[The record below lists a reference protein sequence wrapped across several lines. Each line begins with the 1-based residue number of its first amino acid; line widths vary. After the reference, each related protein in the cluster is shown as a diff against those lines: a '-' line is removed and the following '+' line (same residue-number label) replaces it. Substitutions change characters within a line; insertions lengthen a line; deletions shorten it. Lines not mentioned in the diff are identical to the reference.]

1 MPLLPVLDRYIVR
14 SIGAS
19 VLLVMMALLTLLA
32 LFLFINEQ
40 GWVGVG
46 NYGHLQA
53 LRYVVLN
60 LPSQLL
66 QFLPVGVLIG
76 SLLAMGGLARHSE
89 LTVFRA
95 AGVPVA
101 RIGASVFLA
110 GLLALPLAL
119 LTDEYLAPPL
129 ARMARIHKAIE
140 RNGEIS
146 LAGPGGAWVRDGGVI
161 LRAGRSTG
169 TGYDGIS
176 VFEVG
181 PGNRLVATGR
191 AAGAT
196 ERLDAGW
203 ELRDYAWSGFDD
215 GGVRFGRESVHAL
228 DAGISPA
235 FFGMIVADPEDLSL
249 RELWRTS
256 RYQDSNGLDSR
267 RTRFAFWSHVA
278 RLVAI
283 PFAALLALPFLF
295 GSLRVV
301 ETGARATL
309 GLGIG
314 LGWFILQRTVESGT
328 IAFGLDPLL
337 LAWLPTALLVVA
349 LAALFARQRARLSAV

>member
-1 MPLLPVLDRYIVR
+1 MPLFPVLDRYIIR
-14 SIGAS
+14 SIGAA
-19 VLLVMMALLTLLA
+19 VVIVMLALLTLLA

-53 LRYVVLN
+53 LRYVAFN

-89 LTVFRA
+89 LTVIRA
-95 AGVPVA
+95 AGVPVS

-119 LTDEYLAPPL
+119 VTDEYLAPPL

-140 RNGEIS
+140 RNGQIS
-146 LAGPGGAWVRDGGVI
+146 LAGPGGAWVRDGGLI

-169 TGYDGIS
+169 SGYGSIG

-181 PGNRLVATGR
+181 SDNRLVTAGR

-196 ERLDAGW
+196 ERPDGGW
-203 ELRDYAWSGFDD
+203 ELRDYAWSTFDERR
-215 GGVRFGRESVHAL
+215 VRSGAESVHAL
-228 DAGISPA
+228 ESGISPA
-235 FFGMIVADPEDLSL
+235 FFGMIVADPSDLSL

-256 RYQDSNGLDSR
+256 RYLESTGLDSR

-314 LGWFILQRTVESGT
+314 LGYFILQRMVESGT

-337 LAWLPTALLVVA
+337 LAWAPTALLLVA
-349 LAALFARQRARLSAV
+349 LAALFARQRA

>member
-1 MPLLPVLDRYIVR
+1 MPVLDRYIIR
-14 SIGAS
+14 SIGAA
-19 VLLVMMALLTLLA
+19 VLIVLMALLTLLA

-46 NYGHLQA
+46 SYGHLQA
-53 LRYVVLN
+53 LRYVVFN

-95 AGVPVA
+95 SGVPIW

-119 LTDEYLAPPL
+119 VTDEYLAPPL
-129 ARMARIHKAIE
+129 ARMARIHKATL

-146 LAGPGGAWVRDGGVI
+146 LAGPGGAWVREGGLI

-169 TGYDGIS
+169 REYGSIS

-181 PGNRLVATGR
+181 PDNRLVAVGD
-191 AAGAT
+191 AALAT
-196 ERLDAGW
+196 ERADASW
-203 ELRDYAWSGFDD
+203 ELRDYAWSNFEGSQ
-215 GGVRFGRESVHAL
+215 VQFGKEPVHAL
-228 DAGISPA
+228 SPGISPA
-235 FFGMIVADPEDLSL
+235 FFGMIVANPADLSL
-249 RELWRTS
+249 RELWSTS
-256 RYQDSNGLDSR
+256 RYQNANGLDSR
-267 RTRFAFWSHVA
+267 RTRFAFWSRTA
-278 RLVAI
+278 RLAAI

-295 GSLRVV
+295 GTLRIV
-301 ETGARATL
+301 EGGARATL
-309 GLGIG
+309 GLGLG
-314 LGWFILQRTVESGT
+314 LGWFILQRLVESGT

-337 LAWLPTALLVVA
+337 LAWLPTAVLVAA
-349 LAALFARQRARLSAV
+349 LAALLARLRT

>member
-1 MPLLPVLDRYIVR
+1 MPVLDRYIIR
-14 SIGAS
+14 SIGAA
-19 VLLVMMALLTLLA
+19 VVIVMLALLTLLA

-53 LRYVVLN
+53 LRYVAFN

-119 LTDEYLAPPL
+119 VTDEYLAPPL

-140 RNGEIS
+140 RNGAIS
-146 LAGPGGAWVRDGGVI
+146 LAGPGGAWVRDGGLVM
-161 LRAGRSTG
+161 RAGRG
-169 TGYDGIS
+169 TSGSGYGGVS
-176 VFEVG
+176 VFEIG
-181 PGNRLVATGR
+181 PDNRLLAAGR
-191 AAGAT
+191 AQVAT
-196 ERLDAGW
+196 ERADAGW
-203 ELRDYAWSGFDD
+203 ELRDYAWTAFDER
-215 GGVRFGRESVHAL
+215 GVRFGSEPVHAL
-228 DAGISPA
+228 ASGISPA
-235 FFGMIVADPEDLSL
+235 FFGMIVADPGDLSL

-256 RYQDSNGLDSR
+256 GYLESNGLDSR
-267 RTRFAFWSHVA
+267 RMRFAFWSHVA

-314 LGWFILQRTVESGT
+314 LGYFILQRMVEGGT

-337 LAWLPTALLVVA
+337 LAWLPTALLVAA
-349 LAALFARQRARLSAV
+349 LAVLFARLRT

>member
-1 MPLLPVLDRYIVR
+1 MPLLPVLDRYIIR
-14 SIGAS
+14 SIGA
-19 VLLVMMALLTLLA
+19 VVVIVMMALLTLLA
-32 LFLFINEQ
+32 VFLFINEQ

-53 LRYVVLN
+53 LRYVVFN

-89 LTVFRA
+89 LTVIRA

-110 GLLALPLAL
+110 DLLALPLAL
-119 LTDEYLAPPL
+119 VMDEYLAPPL

-140 RNGEIS
+140 RNGQIS
-146 LAGPGGAWVRDGGVI
+146 LAGPGGAWVRDGGLI

-169 TGYDGIS
+169 SGYDSIG

-181 PGNRLVATGR
+181 PDNRLVTAGR
-191 AAGAT
+191 AAGAS
-196 ERLDAGW
+196 ESPDAGW
-203 ELRDYAWSGFDD
+203 ELRDYAWSTFDD
-215 GGVRFGRESVHAL
+215 RRVRFGAEPRHAL
-228 DAGISPA
+228 ESGISPA
-235 FFGMIVADPEDLSL
+235 FFGMIVADPSDLSL

-256 RYQDSNGLDSR
+256 EYLESNGLNSR

-283 PFAALLALPFLF
+283 PLAGLLALPFLF

-301 ETGARATL
+301 ETGARAML

-314 LGWFILQRTVESGT
+314 LGYFILQRMVESGT

-337 LAWLPTALLVVA
+337 LAWAPTALLVVA
-349 LAALFARQRARLSAV
+349 LAALFARLRT